1 MPTTSG
7 GIRYPASTDSVNV
20 PRDLQYLA
28 EDVQTYLSANA
39 VTTTGTQTLT
49 NKTIGSTGL
58 DFEGAT
64 NDAFETTLTV
74 VDPTADRVI
83 TLPNATGTVA
93 LLDVAQVL
101 TNKTIDSSVNTLTGV
116 ATITTSQ
123 TLTNK
128 TLTTPI
134 INTAT
139 ENFPKMTTPTE
150 VWKIVGSAATGTIPF
165 YLNEGSIWNYTTN
178 ASANHTPNFRWDST
192 TTLDSILAVGQSV
205 TAVWIIPNGTT
216 AYYPNTI
223 QVDGTTVTPKIQ
235 GGTAITAGNAS
246 AIDVYSFTIIKTAS
260 ATFTV
265 YESQNKFS
273 A

>member
-7 GIRYPASTDSVNV
+7 GLRYPASTDSVNV

-28 EDVQTYLSANA
+28 EDVQTYLAANA

-74 VDPTADRVI
+74 VDPTADRTI

-93 LLDVAQVL
+93 LLDVVQTL
-101 TNKTIDSSVNTLTGV
+101 TNKTIDASLNTLTGV
-116 ATITTSQ
+116 ATTSTSQ

-128 TLTTPI
+128 TLTSAVMNNSTDNYPKITSPI
-134 INTAT
+134 
-139 ENFPKMTTPTE
+139 E
-150 VWKIVGSAATGTIPF
+150 VWSITASAATGTIPI
-165 YLNEGSIWNYTTN
+165 YLNTAAVYTWTTN
-178 ASANHTPNFRWDST
+178 ASANHTLNFRWDAS
-192 TTLDSILAVGQSV
+192 TTLDSILSTGQSV

-223 QVDGTTVTPKIQ
+223 QVDGTTLTPKYQ
-235 GGTAITAGNAS
+235 GGTAISAGNAS
-246 AIDVYSFTIIKTAS
+246 STDMYSFTIVKTGS
-260 ATFTV
+260 AAFTV
-265 YESQNKFS
+265 YMAQTKF